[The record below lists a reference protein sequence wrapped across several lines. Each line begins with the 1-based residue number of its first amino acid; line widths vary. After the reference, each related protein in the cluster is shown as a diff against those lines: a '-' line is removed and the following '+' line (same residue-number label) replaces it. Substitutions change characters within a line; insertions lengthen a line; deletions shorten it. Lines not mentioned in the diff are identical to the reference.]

1 MPKWQDPLQTEV
13 YGVAHRPPI
22 LGTHGMVSSGHYVAS
37 LAGAW
42 ILKQGGNAI
51 DAGVASGLCL
61 NVLQPDMTSL
71 GGVAP
76 MMIYRADTQ
85 EVTTIDGLGGWPR
98 AASVEYFH
106 THCGGDMPP
115 GILRSVHPAAAGAW
129 IAALQQHGTMTFGQV
144 AETAIEVAT
153 EGFPVYRFL
162 HRNLIHDL
170 AGYRRYPT
178 TRELFLDAGDPL
190 PVGRLLVQRD
200 LAATLRRMVAAEDHA
215 RADGR
220 AAGLEAARAEFY
232 EGETADR
239 IARFVEAEGGLLR
252 LDDLRDYRVRT
263 EPPVTTHY
271 KGFDVFACG
280 PWCQGPVLLQ
290 ALNMLEGDDLA
301 SLSHNGGDYLHVIF
315 ETLKLCFADRE
326 AYYGDPAFVDVPMTQ
341 LLSKSYARA
350 RRAEIRQDQASPG
363 MPAAGDLGRAGR
375 VAALRGASDA
385 RPEPDTS
392 YVAAVDRWGN
402 AFSATPSDSASS
414 APLVSG
420 VGCIVSSR
428 GSQSWLTAGHPSA
441 LAPGKR
447 PRLTPAP
454 GLVLRDRRPYL
465 VFGTPGGD
473 LQPQA
478 MLQVLLGVVEFGV
491 ELQTAIEMDRAHTY
505 SFPNSFWPHGYREG
519 AVDLE
524 PGIQDAVAEDLK
536 GRGHRVRRL
545 TQWERHRTSGVCAIQ
560 VDIASKTLIGAADS
574 RRASYAVGW

>member
-1 MPKWQDPLQTEV
+1 MPKWQDPLRTDV
-13 YGVAHRPPI
+13 YAVSERPPI

-51 DAGVASGLCL
+51 DAGVAAGLCL

-76 MMIYRADTQ
+76 TMIYRANTQ
-85 EVTTIDGLGGWPR
+85 QVMTIDGLGGWPK
-98 AASVEYFH
+98 AASLEHFRAHY
-106 THCGGDMPP
+106 GGDMPP
-115 GILRSVHPAAAGAW
+115 GILRSVLPAAAGAW

-144 AETAIEVAT
+144 AETAVEVAS
-153 EGFPVYRFL
+153 EGFPIYRFL

-170 AGYRRYPT
+170 AGYRRYRT
-178 TRELFLDAGDPL
+178 TSEMFLEAGDPL

-215 RADGR
+215 RAGGR
-220 AAGLEAARAEFY
+220 LAGLEAARAEFY
-232 EGETADR
+232 EGETAER
-239 IARFVEAEGGLLR
+239 TASFVEAEGGLLR
-252 LDDLRDYRVRT
+252 IDDLREYRVRI
-263 EPPVTTHY
+263 EPPVVTHY
-271 KGFDVFACG
+271 KGLDVFACG

-290 ALNMLEGDDLA
+290 ALNMLEGDDLSA
-301 SLSHNGGDYLHVIF
+301 LDHNGAEYLHLVL
-315 ETLKLCFADRE
+315 EALKLCFADRE
-326 AYYGDPAFVDVPMTQ
+326 AYYGDPAFVDVPMAE
-341 LLSKSYARA
+341 LLSKAYARA
-350 RRAEIRQDQASPG
+350 RRTEIRPNQAFPG
-363 MPAAGDLGRAGR
+363 MPAAGDLGRGKT
-375 VAALRGASDA
+375 AAVRGASRDA

-414 APLVSG
+414 APLVPG

-454 GLVLRDRRPYL
+454 GLVLRDKRPYL

-478 MLQVLLGVVEFGV
+478 MLQVLLGIVEFGI
-491 ELQTAIEMDRAHTY
+491 EPQTAVEAARAHTY
-505 SFPNSFWPHGYREG
+505 SFPNSFWPHAYREG
-519 AVDLE
+519 AADVE
-524 PGIQDAVAEDLK
+524 PGISDRVAEGLEE
-536 GRGHRVRRL
+536 RGHRVRRL
-545 TQWERHRTSGVCAIQ
+545 TQWERHRGSGVCAIH
-560 VDIASKTLIGAADS
+560 VDAASKTLTGAADS